1 MARHALP
8 IMACLLAVVLVDVS
22 TPLVGFL
29 SGMSPSRTVAQPS
42 GMEAVSQT
50 ALRPVKQRSSSA
62 SNVATASLLLAA
74 ASLAAAR
81 GRKSQPARQAV
92 VARQACFDTCV
103 CTVGSAVAPAEMSFA
118 GSSRVAAVPVAG
130 TVEESSPTGMNLLM
144 PKNIKWKKP
153 HKPSTKP
160 FRASTKWK
168 FRGYNTHG
176 AKPHFGKYAL
186 QALEEAWITSKQIEN
201 TRRAI
206 IRTMERKGKMWIRV
220 FPHQAVTQRVAES
233 RMGAGKGTI
242 EYWVAPVRPNFILF
256 EIDGV
261 TQDCA
266 TTAFRKA
273 KFRLPCKVRMLVKD
287 GPSQFE
293 LGLAGKPGRG
303 SGERTKFEG
312 ASK

>member
-1 MARHALP
+1 MAASRLAPL
-8 IMACLLAVVLVDVS
+8 MLLGLLLLALTQL
-22 TPLVGFL
+22 TPAFL
-29 SGMSPSRTVAQPS
+29 SGSAPRPLVVQRQQPEGVAAGNAAAWAS
-42 GMEAVSQT
+42 GQSSTQSSSIVAGGLLLVAAAGA
-50 ALRPVKQRSSSA
+50 ALRGNRRVS
-62 SNVATASLLLAA
+62 T
-74 ASLAAAR
+74 
-81 GRKSQPARQAV
+81 
-92 VARQACFDTCV
+92 ARQACFEVQQTT
-103 CTVGSAVAPAEMSFA
+103 TVAASNCAVAQMSFTGDSFSA
-118 GSSRVAAVPVAG
+118 PEPAAPAA
-130 TVEESSPTGMNLLM
+130 TTRHLLM

>member
-1 MARHALP
+1 MAPRQGLSGLSMLSLPALAY
-8 IMACLLAVVLVDVS
+8 MATRS
-22 TPLVGFL
+22 TDLGFL
-29 SGMSPSRTVAQPS
+29 ASSGQPPSVLRLQQAETAKMAGASQGNAAQQ
-42 GMEAVSQT
+42 GQT
-50 ALRPVKQRSSSA
+50 ATSFRSISAVMALASIGLARRNRKQSA
-62 SNVATASLLLAA
+62 T
-74 ASLAAAR
+74 
-81 GRKSQPARQAV
+81 
-92 VARQACFDTCV
+92 ARQACFTTEAASV
-103 CTVGSAVAPAEMSFA
+103 ASAALEPASMSLA
-118 GSSRVAAVPVAG
+118 GGSSALPAATAPVSR
-130 TVEESSPTGMNLLM
+130 TTRHLLM

-168 FRGYNTHG
+168 FRGYATHG